1 MPLKILAVD
10 DEPDLELLMRQNFR
24 RKIRAGEY
32 NFFFAHNGY
41 EALDLLKENPDVDII
56 FSDINMPEMDGLT
69 LLKNVIEKHPTV
81 KSVIISAYGDM
92 KNLRTAMNNGA
103 FDFVTKPID
112 FSDLEIT
119 LNKTILEVEA
129 RREAAKSKDQL
140 MSLQKEM
147 QIGRTIQESF
157 LPDSIPQKDGW
168 EISALFTPAKEVAG
182 DFYDACTLDNGRY
195 IAFVVA
201 DVCGKGLGAALFMT
215 LIRSLIRA
223 FSMENTGELKAPAS
237 SIHSAHN
244 YVVQNHEA
252 ANMFATVFFGV
263 IDSESSTLKY
273 SSCGHNTTYVVNNG
287 VIKHSL
293 DPNNPLVGL
302 FPHDEFAMGEVQLEP
317 GDIIFAFTDGVTD
330 ILNPLNES
338 YTGERV
344 EQDLA
349 ENFPSAKEMLAVF
362 EKKLFDFKQD
372 AAQFDDITMM
382 AIKKV
387 L

>member
-24 RKIRAGEY
+24 RKIRSGDY
-32 NFFFAHNGY
+32 IFFFAHNGF
-41 EALDLLKENPDVDII
+41 EALDTISANPDIDIV

-69 LLKNVIEKHPTV
+69 LLKNIIEKFPQV

-129 RREAAKSKDQL
+129 LKEAARSKDQL

-147 QIGRTIQESF
+147 QIGRQIQASF
-157 LPDSIPQKDGW
+157 LPDSIPVKEGW
-168 EISALFTPAKEVAG
+168 EIESHFTPAKEVAG
-182 DFYDACTLDNGRY
+182 DFYDVFLLAEGRY

-223 FSMENTGELKAPAS
+223 FSTQQSGDPRGPIE
-237 SIHSAHN
+237 SIHAAHS

-252 ANMFATVFFGV
+252 ANMFATVFFGIV
-263 IDSESSTLKY
+263 DTETSVLRY
-273 SSCGHNTTYVVNNG
+273 SSCGHNTTYIVNSG
-287 VIKHSL
+287 AIKHFIE
-293 DPNNPLVGL
+293 PNNPLVGL
-302 FPHDEFAMGEVQLEP
+302 FPHDAFVMGEIQLES
-317 GDIIFAFTDGVTD
+317 GDTIFAFTDGVTD
-330 ILNPLNES
+330 ILNPAGDA
-338 YTGERV
+338 YTSERV
-344 EQDLA
+344 EEDMKQ
-349 ENFPSAKEMLAVF
+349 NFANAKELLSVM
-362 EKKLFDFKQD
+362 ETKLFDFKQD

-382 AIKKV
+382 AVKKI
-387 L
+387 